1 VPYVPMCFKSLCAL
15 CNYVFQK
22 KICMKKNTIL
32 FLFLSLFTLHS
43 VLAQTITG
51 KVTDGKESLIG
62 ATVLEKGTAN
72 GTLTDVEGK
81 YTLTVKDRNKAIL
94 LISFIGYESKEVA
107 INGAQT
113 IDIELVNGKELDEL
127 VVVGYGTQRKA
138 VVTGAIAKVKG
149 SDLENMPVPRI
160 EQSLLG
166 RTAGVRV
173 TTGSGQPGEGATV
186 RIRGT
191 TSINNSE
198 PLYVVDGI
206 PVTGGID
213 YLNQADIE
221 SIEVLK
227 DAASAAIYGARAAS
241 GVIIVTTKQGKDGK
255 TAVTYNAYW
264 GQQAPTRKLALLNA
278 REYATLMN
286 ESSVASKGAI
296 LFPDPAALGTGTD
309 WQDAVFN
316 KSAPMQNHEL
326 GISVGNA
333 KSQYYASFGYY
344 NQTGIVASSQSQWE
358 RYSIRLNSNH
368 QLNRYVKMGT
378 TMGYS
383 KIAGKSSSTNNE
395 YGGVLSRAVNMDPI
409 TPLIETDAATL
420 NSNIFKNFAVVKN
433 DAGQSYGISKY
444 VSSEILNPVAAI
456 AMNQGGGWS
465 DKIVGNVFIEV
476 EPITNLKFR
485 SSFGTDL
492 AFWGGDGF
500 RPIYYLN
507 AANRSDVTSYNRNQ
521 SRGLYWVWGNTVTY
535 SKNFNE
541 KHHFSA
547 LLGTTAEKSRGENI
561 AGSVQNMPVTN
572 IKDAS
577 LNFSSVQLDQTF
589 GGYEYQGALLSYL
602 SRVNY
607 DFDGKYMIS
616 ALMRID
622 GSPKFG
628 TNNKFGKFPSVSAG
642 WIVSEESFLKNVK
655 PINFLK
661 IRGSWGVN
669 GNDQI
674 GDFKYVSTV
683 GGGRNYTFGNLDKLF
698 NGISPNAIA
707 NPDLKWEETTQTNL
721 GFDAKLFKHLTVT
734 LDIFQK
740 NTSGMLLNIKVPSYI
755 GNAGPV
761 GNVAKLENRG
771 VELELGY
778 EKKVG
783 NVIFNL
789 VGNLSYI
796 RNKITDLGP
805 DKKFLAGQTFSP
817 QNLEIQRTV
826 VGEPLGIFYGYKTQG
841 IFQSQGEVAAY
852 KSKDGIVIQ
861 PNAKAGDFR
870 FADLNGDGVIN
881 ADDRTKIGDP
891 TPSLTYGFNF
901 SMAYQG
907 FDLILFGQGV
917 SGNQIF
923 KATRRFDL
931 QMANM
936 TADAL
941 GRWTG
946 EGSSTTYPRLVMD
959 DPNKNFSRSSDFY
972 VESGSFFRIKTL
984 QLGYTLPY
992 VSKVG
997 FTKARIYVS
1006 ANNLATFTKYS
1017 GIDPEIGGGS
1027 SGVPDGG
1034 SYGVDRGFYPQA
1046 RSFLFG
1052 LSAAF

>member
-1 VPYVPMCFKSLCAL
+1 
-15 CNYVFQK
+15 
-22 KICMKKNTIL
+22 MKKNNLLPIL
-32 FLFLSLFTLHS
+32 LSLFTLHA

-62 ATVLEKGTAN
+62 ATVLEKGTTN
-72 GTLTDVEGK
+72 GALTDVEGN
-81 YTLTVKDRNKAIL
+81 YTINVKDRKTAIL
-94 LISFIGYESKEVA
+94 LISFIGYEPKEVA
-107 INGAQT
+107 VNDAQN
-113 IDIELVNGKELDEL
+113 IDIELVSGKALDEL

-213 YLNQADIE
+213 YLNQADVE

-241 GVIIVTTKQGKDGK
+241 GVILVTTKQGKDGK

-278 REYATLMN
+278 KEYATLMN
-286 ESSVASKGAI
+286 EASVASKGAI

-344 NQTGIVASSQSQWE
+344 NQTGIVASPQSQWE
-358 RYSIRLNSNH
+358 RFSIRLNSNH

-383 KIAGKSSSTNNE
+383 KIGGRSSSTNNE

-409 TPLIETDAATL
+409 TPLIESDPATL
-420 NSNIFKNFAVVKN
+420 NSTIFKNFAVVKN
-433 DAGQSYGISKY
+433 ELGQPYGISKY
-444 VSSEILNPVAAI
+444 VSSEVLNPVAAT
-456 AMNQGGGWS
+456 AVNQGGGWS
-465 DKIVGNVFIEV
+465 DKIVGNLFVEV

-507 AANRSDVTSYNRNQ
+507 ASNRNDLTSYNRNQ
-521 SRGLYWVWGNTVTY
+521 SRGLYWVWGNTVSY

-561 AGSVQNMPVTN
+561 SGSVQNMPVSN

-577 LNFSSVQLDQTF
+577 LNFSSVQVDQFF

-607 DFDGKYMIS
+607 DYDGKYMLT

-628 TNNKFGKFPSVSAG
+628 TNNKFGRFPSVSAG
-642 WIVSEESFLKNVK
+642 WVVSEEGFLKSVK

-740 NTSGMLLNIKVPSYI
+740 NTAGMLLDIRVPSYV

-771 VELELGY
+771 IELELGY
-778 EKKVG
+778 EQKVG
-783 NVIFNL
+783 KVVFNL
-789 VGNLSYI
+789 VSNLSYI

-841 IFQSQGEVAAY
+841 IFQNQGEVAAY
-852 KSKDGIVIQ
+852 KNKDGVVIQ
-861 PNAKAGDFR
+861 PNAKPGDFR
-870 FADLNGDGVIN
+870 FADLNGDGIIN

-901 SMAYQG
+901 SVAYSG
-907 FDLILFGQGV
+907 FDLLLFGQGV

-972 VESGSFFRIKTL
+972 VENGSFFRIKTL
-984 QLGYTLPY
+984 QLGYSLPY
-992 VSKVG
+992 VSKAG

-1027 SGVPDGG
+1027 SGVRDGG

>member
-1 VPYVPMCFKSLCAL
+1 MCL
-15 CNYVFQK
+15 K
-22 KICMKKNTIL
+22 KNCMKKNIFIL
-32 FLFLSLFTLHS
+32 LVLSLFTLHS
-43 VLAQTITG
+43 VFAQTVTG
-51 KVTDGKESLIG
+51 KVTDGKETLIG
-62 ATVLEKGTAN
+62 ATVLEKGTTN
-72 GTLTDVEGK
+72 GTLTDVDGK
-81 YTLTVKDRNKAIL
+81 FTLNVKDRKTAIL
-94 LISFIGYESKEVA
+94 LISFIGYEPKEIA
-107 INGAQT
+107 INDLQNL
-113 IDIELVNGKELDEL
+113 DIELVSGKQLDEL

-198 PLYVVDGI
+198 PLYVVDGV

-213 YLNQADIE
+213 YLNQADVE

-241 GVIIVTTKQGKDGK
+241 GVILVTTKQGKDGK

-296 LFPDPAALGTGTD
+296 LFPDPAKLGTGTD

-316 KSAPMQNHEL
+316 KAAPMQNHEL

-344 NQTGIVASSQSQWE
+344 NQTGIVASPQSQWE
-358 RYSIRLNSNH
+358 RFSVRLNSNH

-378 TMGYS
+378 TIGYS
-383 KIAGKSSSTNNE
+383 KISGRGSSTNSE

-409 TPLIETDAATL
+409 TSLIETDPTTL
-420 NSNIFKNFAVVKN
+420 NSTIFKNFAVVKN
-433 DAGQSYGISKY
+433 ADGQPYGISKY
-444 VSSEILNPVAAI
+444 VSSEILNPVAAT
-456 AMNQGGGWS
+456 AVNQGGGWS
-465 DKIVGNVFIEV
+465 DKIVGNLFVEV

-492 AFWGGDGF
+492 AFWGGEGF

-507 AANRSDVTSYNRNQ
+507 AANRSDVTSYNRTQ
-521 SRGLYWVWGNTVTY
+521 SRGLYWVFGNTVTY
-535 SKNFNE
+535 SKDFNK

-547 LLGTTAEKSRGENI
+547 LLGTTAEKNRGENI
-561 AGSVQNMPVTN
+561 GGSVQNMPVSN
-572 IKDAS
+572 IKEAS
-577 LNFSSVQLDQTF
+577 LNFSSVQIDQTF

-642 WIVSEESFLKNVK
+642 WIVSEESFLKSVK

-661 IRGSWGVN
+661 IRASWGVN

-674 GDFKYVSTV
+674 GDFRYVSTV

-698 NGISPNAIA
+698 NGVSPNAIA

-740 NTSGMLLNIKVPSYI
+740 NTSGMLLDIKVPSYI

-761 GNVAKLENRG
+761 GNVAKLENKG

-783 NVIFNL
+783 KIVFNL

-796 RNKITDLGP
+796 QNKITDLGP
-805 DKKFLAGQTFSP
+805 DKKYLGGQTFSP
-817 QNLEIQRTV
+817 QNLEITRTT
-826 VGEPLGIFYGYKTQG
+826 VGEPLGFFYGYKTQG
-841 IFQSQGEVAAY
+841 IFQNQAEVDAY
-852 KSKDGIVIQ
+852 KGKDGTKIQ
-861 PNAKAGDFR
+861 PTAKAGDFR
-870 FADLNGDGVIN
+870 FADLNGDGIIN

-901 SMAYQG
+901 TVAYSG

-917 SGNQIF
+917 SGNQVF

-972 VESGSFFRIKTL
+972 VESGAYFRIKTL
-984 QLGYTLPY
+984 QLGYSLPY
-992 VSKVG
+992 VSKAG

-1017 GIDPEIGGGS
+1017 GFDPEIGGGS
-1027 SGVPDGG
+1027 F
-1034 SYGVDRGFYPQA
+1034 GVDRGFYPQA

>member
-1 VPYVPMCFKSLCAL
+1 
-15 CNYVFQK
+15 
-22 KICMKKNTIL
+22 MKKNIFIL
-32 FLFLSLFTLHS
+32 LVLSLFTLHS
-43 VLAQTITG
+43 VLAQTVTG
-51 KVTDGKESLIG
+51 KVTDGKETLIG
-62 ATVLEKGTAN
+62 ATVLEKGTTN
-72 GTLTDVEGK
+72 GTLTDVDGK
-81 YTLTVKDRNKAIL
+81 YTLTVKDRKTAIL

-107 INGAQT
+107 INDAQT
-113 IDIELVNGKELDEL
+113 IDIELVSGKQLDEL

-198 PLYVVDGI
+198 PLYVVDGV

-286 ESSVASKGAI
+286 EASVASKGAI
-296 LFPDPAALGTGTD
+296 LFPDPAKLGTGTD
-309 WQDAVFN
+309 WQDAIFN

-395 YGGVLSRAVNMDPI
+395 YGGVLSRAANMDPI
-409 TPLIETDAATL
+409 TPLIETDPTTL

-433 DAGQSYGISKY
+433 DAGQPYGISKY
-444 VSSEILNPVAAI
+444 VSSEILNPVAAT

-465 DKIVGNVFIEV
+465 DKIVGNLFVEV

-492 AFWGGDGF
+492 AFWGGEGF

-535 SKNFNE
+535 SKDFNK

-561 AGSVQNMPVTN
+561 GGSVQNMPVSN
-572 IKDAS
+572 IKEAS
-577 LNFSSVQLDQTF
+577 LNFSSVQIDQTF

-628 TNNKFGKFPSVSAG
+628 TNNKFGTFPSVSAG
-642 WIVSEESFLKNVK
+642 WIVSEERFLKSVK

-661 IRGSWGVN
+661 IRASWGVN

-683 GGGRNYTFGNLDKLF
+683 GGGRNYTFGSLDKLF
-698 NGISPNAIA
+698 NGVSPNAIA

-740 NTSGMLLNIKVPSYI
+740 NTAGMLLDIKVPSYI

-783 NVIFNL
+783 KVIFNL

-796 RNKITDLGP
+796 QNKITDLGP

-841 IFQSQGEVAAY
+841 IFQNQADVNAY
-852 KSKDGIVIQ
+852 KNKDGIVIQ
-861 PNAKAGDFR
+861 PNAKPGDFR
-870 FADLNGDGVIN
+870 FADLNGDGIIN

-901 SMAYQG
+901 SMAYSG

-917 SGNQIF
+917 NGNQIF

-984 QLGYTLPY
+984 QLGYTLPF

-1027 SGVPDGG
+1027 PSGGVREGG

>member
-1 VPYVPMCFKSLCAL
+1 M
-15 CNYVFQK
+15 K
-22 KICMKKNTIL
+22 KITLI
-32 FLFLSLFTLHS
+32 FLLLSLFTLHS
-43 VLAQTITG
+43 VLAQTVTG

-62 ATVLEKGTAN
+62 ATVLEKGTTN

-81 YTLTVKDRNKAIL
+81 FTLSVKDRKTAIL
-94 LISFIGYESKEVA
+94 LISFIGYDSKELAV
-107 INGAQT
+107 NDLQN
-113 IDIELVNGKELDEL
+113 IDIELVSGKDLEE
-127 VVVGYGTQRKA
+127 VIVVGYGTQRKA

-191 TSINNSE
+191 TSINNSD

-241 GVIIVTTKQGKDGK
+241 GVIIVTTKQGKEGK

-278 REYATLMN
+278 QEYATLMN

-296 LFPDPAALGTGTD
+296 LFPDPAKLGTGTD
-309 WQDAVFN
+309 WQDAIFN
-316 KSAPMQNHEL
+316 KAAPMQNHEL

-344 NQTGIVASSQSQWE
+344 NQTGIVASPQSQWE
-358 RYSIRLNSNH
+358 RLSIRLNSNH
-368 QLNRYVKMGT
+368 QLNRYLKMGT
-378 TMGYS
+378 TIGYS
-383 KIAGKSSSTNNE
+383 KINGRSSATNSE

-409 TPLIETDAATL
+409 TPLLETDPATL
-420 NSNIFKNFAVVKN
+420 NSTIFKNFAVVKN
-433 DAGQSYGISKY
+433 DAGQPYGISKY
-444 VSSEILNPVAAI
+444 VSSEILNPVAAT
-456 AMNQGGGWS
+456 AVNQGGGWS
-465 DKIVGNVFIEV
+465 DKVVGNVFLEA
-476 EPITNLKFR
+476 EPIKNLKFR
-485 SSFGTDL
+485 SSYGVDL

-507 AANRSDVTSYNRNQ
+507 VANRSDVTVYNRSQN
-521 SRGLYWVWGNTVTY
+521 RGLYWVFGNTVTY
-535 SKNFNE
+535 SKDFNK

-561 AGSVQNMPVTN
+561 GGSVQNMPVSN

-577 LNFSSVQLDQTF
+577 LNFSSVQIDQNF

-616 ALMRID
+616 ALMRMD

-628 TNNKFGKFPSVSAG
+628 TNNKFGTFPSVSAG
-642 WIVSEESFLKNVK
+642 WIVSEEGFMKSVK

-661 IRGSWGVN
+661 IRASWGVN
-669 GNDQI
+669 GNDKI

-721 GFDAKLFKHLTVT
+721 GIDAKLFKHLTVT

-740 NTSGMLLNIKVPSYI
+740 NTAGMLLDIRVPSYI

-783 NVIFNL
+783 KLIFNL

-796 RNKITDLGP
+796 QNKITDLGP

-841 IFQSQGEVAAY
+841 IFQNKAEVAAH
-852 KSKDGIVIQ
+852 KNKDGIVIQ
-861 PNAKAGDFR
+861 PDAKPGDFR

-881 ADDRTKIGDP
+881 AEDRTKIGDP
-891 TPSLTYGFNF
+891 TPGLTYGFNF
-901 SMAYQG
+901 TMAYHG

-972 VESGSFFRIKTL
+972 VEDGSFFRIKTL
-984 QLGYTLPY
+984 QLGYTLPF

-997 FTKARIYVS
+997 FTKMRIYVS

-1017 GIDPEIGGGS
+1017 GIDPEIGGGTN
-1027 SGVPDGG
+1027 GVPNGG

>member
-1 VPYVPMCFKSLCAL
+1 
-15 CNYVFQK
+15 
-22 KICMKKNTIL
+22 MKKNTIL

-43 VLAQTITG
+43 VLAQTVTG

-81 YTLTVKDRNKAIL
+81 YTLTIKDRKTAIL
-94 LISFIGYESKEVA
+94 WISFIGYESKEVS

-166 RTAGVRV
+166 RTAGVQV

-286 ESSVASKGAI
+286 ESSVASKGAV

-344 NQTGIVASSQSQWE
+344 NQTGIVASPQSQWE

-368 QLNRYVKMGT
+368 QLNRYLKMGT
-378 TMGYS
+378 TVGYS
-383 KIAGKSSSTNNE
+383 KINGKSSSTNNE

-433 DAGQSYGISKY
+433 EAGQPYGISKY
-444 VSSEILNPVAAI
+444 VSSEILNPVAAT
-456 AMNQGGGWS
+456 AMNQGSGWS

-485 SSFGTDL
+485 SSYGVDL

-521 SRGLYWVWGNTVTY
+521 SRGSYWVWGNTVSY

-547 LLGTTAEKSRGENI
+547 LLGTTAEKNRGENI
-561 AGSVQNMPVTN
+561 SGSVQNMPVTN

-642 WIVSEESFLKNVK
+642 WIVSEEGFLKNVK

-740 NTSGMLLNIKVPSYI
+740 NTSGMLLDIKVPSYI

-778 EKKVG
+778 EQKVG
-783 NVIFNL
+783 KVIFNL

-841 IFQSQGEVAAY
+841 IFQNQGEVAAY

-972 VESGSFFRIKTL
+972 VESGSFFKIKTL

-1017 GIDPEIGGGS
+1017 GIDPEIGSGGPS
-1027 SGVPDGG
+1027 SGVREGG